1 MSNIQSLQSSPAVV
15 ATQNP
20 LAQGTQPAPTM
31 PDKPVVSMP
40 DRPKVVAPK
49 PNDIHYNPA
58 EMAKRL
64 DDAVSMLNAQV
75 NSHNLSVNFS
85 VDKSFAIPVV
95 TVRDNNSG
103 EVIRQFPNN
112 TAIEIAHS
120 IDTLK
125 GILHSSKV

>member
-1 MSNIQSLQSSPAVV
+1 
-15 ATQNP
+15 
-20 LAQGTQPAPTM
+20 
-31 PDKPVVSMP
+31 MP

-64 DDAVSMLNAQV
+64 EDAVSMLNAQV